1 MTSESFIARSDDPI
15 LITGATGFIG
25 SVVVANLAERG
36 FRNLR
41 VIVRPSTNTAKLETL
56 AVRTGSTIRIIRGD
70 LRSPADCEAAAGG
83 AVVVLHLAASRGE
96 KSFPDAFLNSVVT
109 TRNLLEAARKDHSLR
124 RFVNV
129 SSFTVYSNRNK
140 PTGII
145 LDETCPIEEEPEKR
159 GEAYCFAKVE
169 QDKLVMEYGRT
180 SGIPYVIVR
189 PGYVYGPGNEGITGR
204 VGIDSFGVFLHIGGW
219 NTIPLSYVDNC
230 AEAIVLAGLVDGID
244 GEVFNV
250 VDDNLVSSRRFL
262 RMYKHEVDDFWSL
275 YVPRPLSYAFCYIWE
290 RYSEWSEGQLPP
302 AFNPRRW
309 HAEWKRTRYSNAKA
323 KARLGWT
330 QRVATHD
337 GLTRHFESCRLKKAN
352 A

>member
-1 MTSESFIARSDDPI
+1 
-15 LITGATGFIG
+15 
-25 SVVVANLAERG
+25 
-36 FRNLR
+36 
-41 VIVRPSTNTAKLETL
+41 
-56 AVRTGSTIRIIRGD
+56 
-70 LRSPADCEAAAGG
+70 
-83 AVVVLHLAASRGE
+83 
-96 KSFPDAFLNSVVT
+96 
-109 TRNLLEAARKDHSLR
+109 
-124 RFVNV
+124 
-129 SSFTVYSNRNK
+129 
-140 PTGII
+140 
-145 LDETCPIEEEPEKR
+145 
-159 GEAYCFAKVE
+159 
-169 QDKLVMEYGRT
+169 MEYGRT